1 MISKHFKMKNRLS
14 KSIERLKKEKK
25 ISNNDDVKNSRLSSY
40 DIKVFRTLSEKYD
53 LSLTLNDN
61 KSKVEYNANENNL
74 SLGAQITLERIKKG
88 ENFNP

>member
-1 MISKHFKMKNRLS
+1 MKNRLS
-14 KSIERLKKEKK
+14 KSIKRFKKEKK
-25 ISNNDDVKNSRLSSY
+25 ILDNDDVKNSRLSSY

-61 KSKVEYNANENNL
+61 KSKVEYNESENNL

-88 ENFNP
+88 ENFNT

>member
-1 MISKHFKMKNRLS
+1 MKNRLS
-14 KSIERLKKEKK
+14 KSIKRLKKEKK
-25 ISNNDDVKNSRLSSY
+25 ILDNDDVKNSRLSSY

-61 KSKVEYNANENNL
+61 KSKVEYNENENNL